1 MVIGIAG
8 ALVEDAGSTWAA
20 VYLSTSL
27 DATPTVA
34 GLGFVVEGPWWRLAL
49 LAVVPYGLAY
59 WLAGR
64 IGRRAG
70 APRRS

>member
-1 MVIGIAG
+1 MTRTAHEVTGPARLQTAVLVVGFVVIA
-8 ALVEDAGSTWAA
+8 W
-20 VYLSTSL
+20 
-27 DATPTVA
+27 
-34 GLGFVVEGPWWRLAL
+34 LGFVVEGPWWRLAL

-70 APRRS
+70 VPRRS